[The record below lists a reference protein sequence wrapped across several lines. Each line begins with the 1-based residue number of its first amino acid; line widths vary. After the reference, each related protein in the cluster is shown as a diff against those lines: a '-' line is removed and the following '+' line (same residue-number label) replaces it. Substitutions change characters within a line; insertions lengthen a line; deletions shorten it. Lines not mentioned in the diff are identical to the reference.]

1 MFFQCYSLQTIPLF
15 NTISATTFSGMFT
28 GCASLQFVPLLN
40 TVAGTNFSN
49 MFTDCTSLQLL
60 PNFNTA
66 AGTNFSAILSN
77 NVTLAKGAFQGTRY
91 TIDYGGKCLSQ
102 SAIVDIF
109 NGLGTAVGTPTI
121 TVSNNPGYAALTA
134 AERLIATNKG
144 FTIA

>member
-1 MFFQCYSLQTIPLF
+1 M
-15 NTISATTFSGMFT
+15 
-28 GCASLQFVPLLN
+28 
-40 TVAGTNFSN
+40 
-49 MFTDCTSLQLL
+49 
-60 PNFNTA
+60 
-66 AGTNFSAILSN
+66 
-77 NVTLAKGAFQGTRY
+77 
-91 TIDYGGKCLSQ
+91 CLSQ